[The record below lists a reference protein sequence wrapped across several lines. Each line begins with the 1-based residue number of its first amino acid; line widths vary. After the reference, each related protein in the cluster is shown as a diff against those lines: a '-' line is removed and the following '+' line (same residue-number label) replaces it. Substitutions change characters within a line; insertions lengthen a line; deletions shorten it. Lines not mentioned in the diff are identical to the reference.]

1 MNTSTQTITMGQ
13 QHINTA
19 TKLGYE
25 DPFTNDQ
32 RDILEFTLG
41 NKEYRR
47 FIIGFNRLA
56 HNVIFNNNVRQQE
69 VDETYC
75 REELIPKIKK
85 SGLRCPIFV
94 VQNGQSYII
103 ESGHH
108 RRYSSEEIYGV
119 NTPMPCFILSSYVC
133 EVLPGGQYGPKQHG
147 DFLRKIS
154 LIRSNPPRQNK
165 AYVMKDAEY
174 HLKDL
179 RRSDPTFSGLIANGA
194 FPTRQEF
201 DLVMDLVYP
210 DDFGYKGTR
219 TKIHNSLTKG
229 NTTSKNK
236 SVSFSDITNDLV
248 LLGYDTGVAKTKS
261 GKTKREKFLDW
272 EDKKNNVYLGVGDAN
287 SGTNF
292 QRNFCMSVIE
302 AMGNGT
308 IDKKTK
314 YDFVIHCTVYSA
326 SSTLVALNKQRK
338 NHEDLM
344 REWNNYFKNFGYS
357 NVRFSKVI
365 WPKQLVSKTDQTKIV
380 DLVKKK

>member
-1 MNTSTQTITMGQ
+1 MEQRYVD
-13 QHINTA
+13 TA
-19 TKLGYE
+19 TNLGYE

-32 RDILEFTLG
+32 REILYFSLG
-41 NKEYRR
+41 PKKYRR
-47 FIIGFNRLA
+47 FITGFSQIA
-56 HNVIFNNNVRQQE
+56 HNAIFNNNVRQQE

-94 VQNGQSYII
+94 VQNGQSYTI

-119 NTPMPCFILSSYVC
+119 NTPMPCFILSPYVC
-133 EVLPGGQYGPKQHG
+133 EVLPNGQSGPKQHG

-179 RRSDPTFSGLIANGA
+179 RRSDPTFGGLIANGA

-201 DLVMDLVYP
+201 DQVLGLVYP
-210 DDFGYKGTR
+210 EDFGYKGTR
-219 TKIHNSLTKG
+219 TKIYNSLTKG

-248 LLGYDTGVAKTKS
+248 LLGYDTGVTKTKS

-272 EDKKNNVYLGVGDAN
+272 EDKKNNVYLGVGEAN

-302 AMGNGT
+302 AMGNGA

-314 YDFVIHCTVYSA
+314 YNFVIHCTVYSA

-338 NHEDLM
+338 NQEDLM
-344 REWNNYFKNFGYS
+344 REWNKYFKNFGYS
-357 NVRFSKVI
+357 NVRFSQVI
-365 WPKQLVSKTDQTKIV
+365 WPKQLVSKADQTKIIK
-380 DLVKKK
+380 L